1 MAELALAARQRTDPV
16 DRIAHG
22 ALLIIAAVLVL
33 FLAAP
38 LVALLGQSVEDAQGR
53 FVGLA
58 NFADYLHTPALAQS
72 LWNSI
77 WVALVVTVVAV
88 PAAFVFAY
96 ALTRSCMPLKG
107 VFRTLALTPLL
118 APSLL
123 AAISFI
129 YWFGNQ
135 GVLKGIMWTSIYGA
149 TGIVLSEIFAVS

>member
-1 MAELALAARQRTDPV
+1 
-16 DRIAHG
+16 
-22 ALLIIAAVLVL
+22 
-33 FLAAP
+33 
-38 LVALLGQSVEDAQGR
+38 
-53 FVGLA
+53 
-58 NFADYLHTPALAQS
+58 
-72 LWNSI
+72 
-77 WVALVVTVVAV
+77 V

-107 VFRTLALTPLL
+107 MFRTVALTPLL

-149 TGIVLSEIFAVS
+149 PGIILSEIFAVFPHALMILITALSLADARLYGPPTRSARAARASSSPSRCRARNTA